1 MHVSNMLFYCRRQK
15 NLETKQGPSVKAVQ
29 PQLFT
34 RNEDLGN
41 RVAAEPGTH
50 DMVAQNGADH
60 GANEERLIGP
70 AVGPIGT
77 TQRRSAMSTA
87 GHPNRSGSPKRA
99 VADIVETGVV
109 AVVIAIV

>member
-60 GANEERLIGP
+60 GANEERLTGP
-70 AVGPIGT
+70 AVGPIGM

-87 GHPNRSGSPKRA
+87 GHPNRSGLPSRSA
-99 VADIVETGVV
+99 ADTELE
-109 AVVIAIV
+109 AVVIAII